1 MFGSIRKF
9 AKDRKGAFAMQFALM
24 VVPLCVCT
32 GLAIDGGRAFLARY
46 ELASALDA
54 AALAVGSTTTEG
66 ADLNSVAQKYVD
78 ANFKTEHDEPIELD
92 LDVGEKKAMLRGTVK
107 INTYFMPL
115 VGQPTVTVSAES
127 EVRVG
132 GNNVEV
138 AMALDITGSM
148 NATRIAGLKSAAKIL
163 IDEVVNTVQTPYF
176 SKIGIV
182 PWSESVYVDTK
193 HVDSTAPVEL
203 RGTPRAATTIS
214 NANWRKSGTSV
225 QSIKSAG
232 WRTNSGQTISGITWK
247 NGSAIAITKVTKVT
261 SGASN
266 RIQVTY
272 SAGSGTYYANGDTV
286 YITGIT
292 NGSYKTPLNSTLP
305 TTSIKFKVADRTSSS
320 PYTFNLLDYNTG
332 AYVAPPTGTLT
343 NSTNGSV
350 QRCLYAACE
359 VQVTANNHGFSSSS
373 LIYITG
379 TSVSGSGS
387 VYNNTWGTTWGV
399 TQRDANKFT
408 LNGTDGT
415 TFRTWS
421 SGGTASEC
429 YTADCKYRIETNA
442 NHNFSAGDTVFI
454 WGVTQGSGTTSL
466 LTAANTSTAIADP
479 SNAVF
484 YLTAAGNT
492 YKTWTSGGSVAACA
506 NSTCNVDVT
515 SNSHGLATGE
525 RIEITGLGGMTFL
538 NSSATRRYWPITK
551 LTDDSIRLNDS
562 TPALDASMSNNY
574 QSNTG
579 SVQCLS
585 YGCAKLNVASGMTT
599 SPYLITPC
607 LVERYGPNAA
617 TDVSP
622 STTPLGMYYTWDG
635 NCRTTNYVT
644 PLTADRARLN
654 TSIDDLKT
662 GGSTAGQIGIAWA
675 WYLLSPNFKDVWDKE
690 ATNQPK
696 AYTTKELVKVAV
708 LMTDG
713 EFNFSTCKG
722 VTDGS
727 VVSGVTCSAATG
739 EFTQAEA
746 ICQAMKDQKI
756 TIYTVGLQINTALYA
771 DDFLIKCATKP
782 SYAFLAADEAELQVA
797 FKKIATSIS
806 KLRISK

>member
-176 SKIGIV
+176 SKIAIV
-182 PWSESVYVDTK
+182 PWSQSVYVDTK
-193 HVDSTAPVEL
+193 HANASVPVDL
-203 RGTPRAATTIS
+203 RGTPTPSTTIS
-214 NANWRKSGTSV
+214 GASWRKSGASTKTIST
-225 QSIKSAG
+225 AG
-232 WRTNSGQTISGITWK
+232 WRTNTGKTVSNATWK
-247 NGSAIAITKVTKVT
+247 NGASKSVASSAGITKTNSNTRIRVTT
-261 SGASN
+261 
-266 RIQVTY
+266 
-272 SAGSGTYYANGDTV
+272 GSSHGYANGDTV
-286 YITGIT
+286 YISGA
-292 NGSYKTPLNSTLP
+292 NGSYSSLNGRMFT
-305 TTSIKFKVADRTSSS
+305 VADKT
-320 PYTFNLLDYNTG
+320 TTQFWLKDTATG
-332 AYVAPPTGTLT
+332 AYVTPPSG
-343 NSTNGSV
+343 STDATAGSS
-350 QRCLYAACE
+350 QRCLYTDCTMRI
-359 VQVTANNHGFSSSS
+359 TASGHGFATGD
-373 LIYITG
+373 LIYIA
-379 TSVSGSGS
+379 SVSASGGGTLS
-387 VYNNTWGTTWGV
+387 VNNTWGTTWVV
-399 TQRDANKFT
+399 TNRDSNNFT
-408 LNGTDGT
+408 LNGTFGPN
-415 TFRTWS
+415 FLNYSS
-421 SGGTASEC
+421 SGKASEC
-429 YTADCKYRIETNA
+429 YVSDCRYRVTT
-442 NHNFSAGDTVFI
+442 SASHGLSTSDNVFI
-454 WGVTQGSGTTSL
+454 WGVTESNSS
-466 LTAANTSTAIADP
+466 NTSVNTPANSSINITNP
-479 SNAVF
+479 SGSEF
-484 YLTAAGNT
+484 FLPGNGNN
-492 YKTWTSGGSVAACA
+492 YNDWSSGGSVAACL
-506 NSTCNVDVT
+506 NSYCNVEVT
-515 SNSHGLATGE
+515 SNSHGLSTSE
-525 RIEITGLGGMTFL
+525 RVEITGVGGLTGV
-538 NSSATRRYWPITK
+538 NSVSGRRTWEIAK
-551 LTDDSIRLNDS
+551 IDNDSYRLIDS
-562 TPALDASMSNNY
+562 TPALSNMSSNYASGGAS
-574 QSNTG
+574 
-579 SVQCLS
+579 QCLT
-585 YGCAKLNVASGMTT
+585 YGCAKLYPSSTPSAST
-599 SPYLITPC
+599 STYAATDC
-607 LVERYGPNAA
+607 LVERYGANAA

-622 STTPLGMYYTWDG
+622 ATSPLGILYSSSGACT
-635 NCRTTNYVT
+635 TTNYVT
-644 PLTADRARLN
+644 PMTADRARLN

-675 WYLLSPNFKDVWDKE
+675 WYMLSPNFKDVWDKE
-690 ATNQPK
+690 AANQPK
-696 AYTTKELVKVAV
+696 DYTTKELVKVAV

-713 EFNFSTCKG
+713 EFNYSTCKG
-722 VTDGS
+722 VADG
-727 VVSGVTCSAATG
+727 VLCNAATD

-746 ICQAMKDQKI
+746 ICDAMKDEKI
-756 TIYTVGLQINTALYA
+756 TIYTVGLSINTALYA
-771 DDFLIKCATKP
+771 DDFLIKCASKP

>member
-176 SKIGIV
+176 SKIAIV
-182 PWSESVYVDTK
+182 PWSQSVYVDSK
-193 HVDSTAPVEL
+193 HANASVPVDL
-203 RGTPRAATTIS
+203 RGTPTPSTTIS
-214 NANWRKSGTSV
+214 GASWRKSGASTKTIST
-225 QSIKSAG
+225 AG
-232 WRTNSGQTISGITWK
+232 WRTNTGKTVSNATWK
-247 NGSAIAITKVTKVT
+247 NGASKSIASSAGITKTNSNTRIRVTT
-261 SGASN
+261 
-266 RIQVTY
+266 
-272 SAGSGTYYANGDTV
+272 GSSHGYANGNTV
-286 YITGIT
+286 YISGA
-292 NGSYKTPLNSTLP
+292 NGSYSSLNGRMFT
-305 TTSIKFKVADRTSSS
+305 VADKTS
-320 PYTFNLLDYNTG
+320 TQFWLKDTATG
-332 AYVAPPTGTLT
+332 AYVAPPSG
-343 NSTNGSV
+343 STDATAGSS
-350 QRCLYAACE
+350 QRCLYADCTMRI
-359 VQVTANNHGFSSSS
+359 TANTHGFATGD
-373 LIYITG
+373 LIYIESVAASG
-379 TSVSGSGS
+379 GGSTSV
-387 VYNNTWGTTWGV
+387 NNVWGTTWV
-399 TQRDANKFT
+399 ITNRDSNNFT
-408 LNGTDGT
+408 LDGT
-415 TFRTWS
+415 FGPNFLNYSS
-421 SGGTASEC
+421 SGKASEC
-429 YTADCKYRIETNA
+429 YVSDCRYRVTT
-442 NHNFSAGDTVFI
+442 SASHSLSTSDNVFI
-454 WGVTQGSGTTSL
+454 WGVTESNSSKTS
-466 LTAANTSTAIADP
+466 ANTPANNSISVDSP
-479 SNAVF
+479 SGSVF
-484 YLTAAGNT
+484 FLPGDGKDYND
-492 YKTWTSGGSVAACA
+492 WSSGGSVAACL
-506 NSTCNVDVT
+506 NSYCNVEVT
-515 SNSHGLATGE
+515 SNSHGLSTSE
-525 RIEITGLGGMTFL
+525 RVEITGVGGLTGV
-538 NSSATRRYWPITK
+538 NSVSGRRTWEIAK
-551 LTDDSIRLNDS
+551 IDNDSYRLIDS
-562 TPALDASMSNNY
+562 TPALSNMSSNYASGGAS
-574 QSNTG
+574 
-579 SVQCLS
+579 QCLT
-585 YGCAKLNVASGMTT
+585 YGCAKLYPSSTPSAST
-599 SPYLITPC
+599 STYAATDC
-607 LVERYGPNAA
+607 LVERYGANAA

-622 STTPLGMYYTWDG
+622 ATSPLGILYSSSGACT
-635 NCRTTNYVT
+635 TTNYVT
-644 PLTADRARLN
+644 PMTADRARLN

-675 WYLLSPNFKDVWDKE
+675 WYMLSPNFKDVWDKE
-690 ATNQPK
+690 AANQPK
-696 AYTTKELVKVAV
+696 DYTTKELVKVAV

-713 EFNFSTCKG
+713 EFNYSTCKG
-722 VTDGS
+722 VADG
-727 VVSGVTCSAATG
+727 VLCNAATD

-746 ICQAMKDQKI
+746 ICDAMKDEKI
-756 TIYTVGLQINTALYA
+756 TIYTVGLSINTALYA
-771 DDFLIKCATKP
+771 DDFLIKCASKP